1 MGSPKLELTPL
12 SKLFSDLK
20 AELIAVSGE
29 SWVIIEDKNNETLL
43 YELMQNEE
51 QEVLGYKPL
60 IFKIGNPEA
69 TLITINN
76 KKINLSKISKK
87 DANYSYIEIK

>member
-1 MGSPKLELTPL
+1 
-12 SKLFSDLK
+12 
-20 AELIAVSGE
+20 
-29 SWVIIEDKNNETLL
+29 
-43 YELMQNEE
+43 MQNDE
-51 QEVLGYKPL
+51 QEVLGYKQL

-69 TLITINN
+69 TVITINN

>member
-1 MGSPKLELTPL
+1 
-12 SKLFSDLK
+12 
-20 AELIAVSGE
+20 
-29 SWVIIEDKNNETLL
+29 
-43 YELMQNEE
+43 MQNEE

-69 TLITINN
+69 TVITINS